1 MTTNRPM
8 RGMAVLAAGA
18 LVWGISAAPA
28 SADSIREGQWALR
41 NYHVTTDVWP
51 ISQGDGVTVAVIDT
65 GVADHQDLA
74 GQVLPGADFSGE
86 GVDYKTDKVG
96 HGTGMASLIAGR
108 GHGDQAGIIGLA
120 PKAKILPIR
129 IGTFDVDSGTAGS
142 GDFAKSLRYAVD
154 NGAKVVNMSFVGS
167 GSSDLEMREAVNYA
181 AQKDVVMVGAAGNFG
196 ADRPVIYPAAFPGVV
211 AVTAVDQQG
220 NIWSKA
226 NNGPEVT
233 LAAPGIDIYSATAK
247 SSSSYGKGNGTS
259 GAAAYV
265 SAIAALVRA
274 KYPDLSAGQV
284 INRMIKSAVAPPD
297 KSPVPNNKYG
307 YGIASAKGALAPNPA
322 VDNGPKE
329 NPLLTRTESQADPTD
344 KPSSAAS
351 KPAPGSTAPDSSAAA
366 KDDSGI
372 PVYVL
377 AIVGVLALVV
387 IGGVIVLVRR
397 SRGNGNG
404 SGGGGNGGGGGG
416 FVPPGPPPYG
426 PGAQQFPPQ
435 QQAPHAGQ
443 GQPQQS
449 SYAGEG
455 QGQPQAYGTSQPYQQ
470 YPPQQPPAGGTPY
483 R

>member
-1 MTTNRPM
+1 M

-18 LVWGISAAPA
+18 LVWGISTAPG
-28 SADSIREGQWALR
+28 SADSVRDGQWPLL
-41 NYHVTTDVWP
+41 NYHATTDVWP
-51 ISQGDGVTVAVIDT
+51 ISQGDGVTVAVIDS
-65 GVADHQDLA
+65 GVAEHQDLA
-74 GQVLPGADFSGE
+74 GQVLPGTDCSGE
-86 GVDYKTDKVG
+86 GLDYKTDKVG
-96 HGTGMASLIAGR
+96 HGTAMASLIAGR
-108 GHGDQAGIIGLA
+108 GHGDQAGIMGLA
-120 PKAKILPIR
+120 PKAKILPVR
-129 IGTFDVDSGTAGS
+129 IGTFDIDSGATVS
-142 GDFAKSLRYAVD
+142 GNLAECLRYAVD
-154 NGAKVVNMSFVGS
+154 HGAKVVNMSIS
-167 GSSDLEMREAVNYA
+167 GSRSEAGMREAIKYA
-181 AQKDVVMVGAAGNFG
+181 VDKDVVLVASAGNTG
-196 ADRPVIYPAAFPGVV
+196 PDRPIEYPAAFPGVV
-211 AVTAVDQQG
+211 AVGAVDRQG
-220 NIWSKA
+220 NIWSKS
-226 NNGPEVT
+226 NNGSEVT
-233 LAAPGIDIYSATAK
+233 LAAPGVDIYGATAK

-329 NPLLTRTESQADPTD
+329 NPLLTRTESQADPTG

-351 KPAPGSTAPDSSAAA
+351 KPAPGSTAPDSSAA

-449 SYAGEG
+449 SYAGQG